1 MLLEGSS
8 GCLCTVTF
16 EEFVTV
22 CQECDLSITPHQAKQ
37 LLRDITHSSDERG
50 VDINDFI
57 DRFQVLY
64 VGSAG
69 RLIEK
74 VSDPRMR
81 DLIEKVG
88 RTIVGAGSTA
98 VEIFTEFD
106 RDQSGFLNYTEFARC
121 VRALEAGPDGSPGRR
136 RQSAGGTPLG
146 PAPEELEQLAE
157 LVDANGSGN
166 INIWEFSAAFV
177 PHDRGTGG
185 GVGGAPEPEP
195 EAEGAALGRQL
206 SHSIVQAVSTT
217 IYAHR
222 SILRKAWGVWDED
235 VDGARQPHPR
245 RCLPVAMVHR

>member
-1 MLLEGSS
+1 M
-8 GCLCTVTF
+8 
-16 EEFVTV
+16 
-22 CQECDLSITPHQAKQ
+22 
-37 LLRDITHSSDERG
+37 
-50 VDINDFI
+50 
-57 DRFQVLY
+57 
-64 VGSAG
+64 GSAG

-235 VDGARQPHPR
+235 VDGARQTHTR
-245 RCLPVAMVHR
+245 RCLPVGGMAHR